1 MKAFKRILFL
11 FVLFALA
18 VSFFPE
24 KTDLLWRR
32 ADHWIRAVAESLTFF
47 ILFIY
52 NDAPVTEEGV
62 AFFLVAAVVFL
73 SLWGVFSFKA
83 KAGKE
88 GRGAGSTGKAPE
100 SSHDEAAEIEY
111 RYVEEDVVKHFLGIY
126 RTQLGVRS
134 DAPCRFEPVEG
145 QRGTFGVIYELG
157 VLKGGE
163 WQTRRLTIGP
173 LGEAGTQRSHTWF
186 VIYDRYIVVKI
197 PPKPL
202 TDFNAYIKEL
212 VYGNSLAARLAPTE
226 CVVPNVTVI
235 MELLAPNRT
244 PSLSATE
251 IEKGHVG
258 RLSTNAAYQKHLMI
272 GPSFAFFMDLSRYY
286 FLSQVLEDIHI
297 SRKSIEEEI
306 VGHPHILWD
315 LNDFEGRYGKE
326 RAASAGK
333 ISAVFDF
340 FEEEVNRLLV
350 QFGISSSL
358 PIFSVRSWFVQYL
371 AGRTIPTTDQNL
383 SAAFMDELN
392 TQATLSMAEHAE
404 AIAAY
409 RQMIHDYLFKKNT
422 VKTRAMI
429 GSIVTN
435 LLDLLAGLNKR
446 YIAIR
451 DIKPDNL
458 LIAGDPE
465 NYPSFLTSPT
475 EFKVGI
481 IDVETAAYLSMG
493 EKGRIEQ
500 PLLGGTPKYATPS
513 NLFGNEV
520 IREHFGE
527 VARILRLQDW
537 YATAALIFKV
547 VTGKDL
553 FEDSAQLIPEVL
565 RILSVADDD
574 SGPSVYEY
582 VSRIYFKKALAE
594 FDEKITKHREMLSAF
609 QIIVLRKNQKVLKT
623 EIDFCKMGLEA
634 RVDQLVEAQTFF
646 QGEKNTDTLK
656 RASSQQILRLIDTW
670 KKKSITSDQQRSRVA
685 EAVRF
690 LRLLHGFKVQFEG
703 IARFS
708 ARFNEGGMKVSAHH
722 LIHAMFQTVCYSMYT
737 RVWGELS
744 GAEGFEATQEVAD
757 ETLERTLD
765 CEKTV
770 SVAY

>member
-11 FVLFALA
+11 ILLIAAA

-24 KTDLLWRR
+24 KTDLLCRR
-32 ADHWIRAVAESLTFF
+32 ADHWIRAVAEALTFF
-47 ILFIY
+47 MLFVY
-52 NDAPVTEEGV
+52 NDAPVTEEGM
-62 AFFLVAAVVFL
+62 AFLLVAVFVL
-73 SLWGVFSFKA
+73 FCFWRVFSFKI
-83 KAGKE
+83 KEENEAGLPPDVTVSE
-88 GRGAGSTGKAPE
+88 VNP
-100 SSHDEAAEIEY
+100 DEAVEIDY
-111 RYVEEDVVKHFLGIY
+111 RYVEEDVVKHFLEVY
-126 RTQLGVRS
+126 RAQLGAKN
-134 DAPCRFEPVEG
+134 DAPGRFEPVEG
-145 QRGTFGVIYELG
+145 PKSAFGVIYELG
-157 VLKGGE
+157 VMTGGE
-163 WQTRRLTIGP
+163 WHTRRLTIGP

-197 PPKPL
+197 PPRPL

-235 MELLAPNRT
+235 MELLAPNHNT
-244 PSLSATE
+244 ALSATE

-258 RLSTNAAYQKHLMI
+258 RLSGNLNFQKHLMI

-286 FLSQVLEDIHI
+286 FLSQVLDDIHI

-315 LNDFEGRYGKE
+315 LNDFEGRYGKS
-326 RAASAGK
+326 RALFCGK
-333 ISAVFDF
+333 ISTVFES

-358 PIFSVRSWFVQYL
+358 PIFSVRSWFIQYL
-371 AGRTIPTTDQNL
+371 AGRKIPTTDQNL
-383 SAAFMDELN
+383 STAFMDELN
-392 TQATLSMAEHAE
+392 TQATLVMAEQAGL
-404 AIAAY
+404 ISSY
-409 RQMIHDYLFKKNT
+409 RKMIHDYLFEKNM

-429 GSIVTN
+429 CSIVTN

-475 EFKVGI
+475 EFKIGI

-513 NLFGNEV
+513 NLFGNDT

-553 FEDSAQLIPEVL
+553 FDDSAQLIPEVL
-565 RILSVADDD
+565 RILTAADEDT
-574 SGPSVYEY
+574 GPSVYEY
-582 VSRIYFKKALAE
+582 VSRIYFKRALTE
-594 FDEKITKHREMLSAF
+594 FEEKMTEHQASLTDF
-609 QIIVLRKNQKVLKT
+609 QIIVLRKNQKILKT

-656 RASSQQILRLIDTW
+656 RASADQIARLIATW
-670 KKKSITSDQQRSRVA
+670 KKRACKTERERLRVA

-690 LRLLHGFKVQFEG
+690 LRVLRGFKVQYEG
-703 IARFS
+703 IARF
-708 ARFNEGGMKVSAHH
+708 AALFNEEGMKVSALR
-722 LIHAMFQTVCYSMYT
+722 LIHAMFHTVFYSMYT

-744 GAEGFEATQEVAD
+744 GAEGFEASQEVAD
-757 ETLERTLD
+757 ETLERTLG
-765 CEKTV
+765 CEKIV

>member
-1 MKAFKRILFL
+1 MKSFKRILFL
-11 FVLFALA
+11 FVLVAVA

-24 KTDLLWRR
+24 KTDHLWRV
-32 ADHWIRAVAESLTFF
+32 ADHWLRAVAESLAFF
-47 ILFIY
+47 VLFIY
-52 NDAPVTEEGV
+52 NDAPVTEEGM
-62 AFFLVAAVVFL
+62 ALFLVAALVLL
-73 SLWGVFSFKA
+73 SLWAVVSIKPGKRGRRKGFSDKA
-83 KAGKE
+83 VSEPG
-88 GRGAGSTGKAPE
+88 
-100 SSHDEAAEIEY
+100 HDEAAEIEY
-111 RYVEEDVVKHFLGIY
+111 RYVEEDVVKHFLEIY
-126 RTQLGVRS
+126 RAQVGAGN

-145 QRGTFGVIYELG
+145 QRAAFGVIYELG
-157 VLKGGE
+157 VLKDGE
-163 WQTRRLTIGP
+163 WHTRRLTIGP
-173 LGEAGTQRSHTWF
+173 LGEAGTHRSHTWF

-202 TDFNAYIKEL
+202 TDFNVYIKEL

-226 CVVPNVTVI
+226 CVVPNVSVI

-258 RLSTNAAYQKHLMI
+258 RLSGNTAFQKHLMI

-286 FLSQVLEDIHI
+286 FLSRVLDDIHI
-297 SRKSIEEEI
+297 SRASIEEEI

-315 LNDFEGRYGKE
+315 LNDFEGRYGKD
-326 RAASAGK
+326 RAWACGK

-340 FEEEVNRLLV
+340 FEDEVNRLLV

-358 PIFSVRSWFVQYL
+358 PIFSVRSWFIQFL
-371 AGRTIPTTDQNL
+371 AGRNIPTTDQNL

-392 TQATLSMAEHAE
+392 SRATLAMAEHTE
-404 AIAAY
+404 PITDY
-409 RQMIHDYLFKKNT
+409 RKMIHGYLFEKNT
-422 VKTRAMI
+422 VKSRAMI

-465 NYPSFLTSPT
+465 NYPTFLTSPT

-513 NLFGNEV
+513 NLFGNDV

-553 FEDSAQLIPEVL
+553 FEESAQLIPEVL
-565 RILSVADDD
+565 RILTVADDD

-582 VSRIYFKKALAE
+582 VSRIYFKKALEE
-594 FDEKITKHREMLSAF
+594 FEEKIAEHRETLSEF
-609 QIIVLRKNQKVLKT
+609 QVIVLRKNQKVLKT

-656 RASSQQILRLIDTW
+656 RASSQQIHRLIASW
-670 KKKSITSDQQRSRVA
+670 KAKNITSEAHRSRVA

-690 LRLLHGFKVQFEG
+690 LRLLHGFKVRYEG

-708 ARFNEGGMKVSAHH
+708 DGFNEEGMKVSAQH
-722 LIHAMFQTVCYSMYT
+722 LIHAMFHTVCYSMYT

-744 GAEGFEATQEVAD
+744 GAEGFEASQDVAD

-770 SVAY
+770 PVAY